1 MRRLAS
7 ALPVLA
13 LVLLCATNGF
23 AADAE
28 AGAKHTLSLLDLI
41 IAGGVVMFLLLC
53 LSLTCFSLAL
63 NWTFTIKRDT
73 LIPPG
78 MADDIHAALAEGVND
93 QSFENARNVVA
104 EDNSMLGNILAAA
117 FDKKDF
123 GYTAM
128 KESAEAVGIGEH
140 NKYTSKVAWLSMF
153 ASSATLLGL
162 LGTVSGIIGSF
173 LKMASNPGGVDPNKL
188 AENIGEALTCTAAG
202 LSIAILGLYFF
213 FFLRAR
219 VNQAAIDAAI
229 IAQEILDYFRPA
241 QGEAH

>member
-7 ALPVLA
+7 ALPILA
-13 LVLLCATNGF
+13 LALLCASTGY

-41 IAGGVVMFLLLC
+41 IAGGVVMLLLVI
-53 LSLTCFSLAL
+53 LSITTFSLAL

-78 MADDIHAALAEGVND
+78 MADDIHNALAEGVSD
-93 QSFENARNVVA
+93 EAFENARNVVA
-104 EDNSMLGNILAAA
+104 NDTSMLGNILAAA

-123 GYTAM
+123 GYNAM

-140 NKYTSKVAWLSMF
+140 NKYTAKVAWLSMF

-173 LKMASNPGGVDPNKL
+173 LKMASNPGGVDPNVL

-202 LSIAILGLYFF
+202 LAIAIGGLYFF

-219 VNQAAIDAAI
+219 VNQAAIDSAI
-229 IAQEILDYFRPA
+229 IAQEILDYFRP
-241 QGEAH
+241 QGDQHH

>member
-7 ALPVLA
+7 VLPALA
-13 LVLLCATNGF
+13 LVLLCAASGS
-23 AADAE
+23 AAE
-28 AGAKHTLSLLDLI
+28 AEAHKALSLLDLI
-41 IAGGVVMFLLLC
+41 IAGGVVMALLVC

-78 MADDIHAALAEGVND
+78 MADDIHNALAEGVSD
-93 QSFENARNVVA
+93 ESFENARNVVA
-104 EDNSMLGNILAAA
+104 NDTSMLGNILAAA
-117 FDKKDF
+117 FDKRDF

-128 KESAEAVGIGEH
+128 KESAEAVGISEH

-202 LSIAILGLYFF
+202 LMIAIGGLYFF

-219 VNQAAIDAAI
+219 VNSAAIDAAV
-229 IAQEILDYFRPA
+229 IAQEVLDYFRP
-241 QGEAH
+241 QGEQHH

>member
-13 LVLLCATNGF
+13 LMLLCAASGF

-28 AGAKHTLSLLDLI
+28 AGGHKALSLLDLI
-41 IAGGVVMFLLLC
+41 IAGGVVMAALII

-78 MADDIHAALAEGVND
+78 MADDIHAALEQGVND
-93 QSFENARNVVA
+93 ESLENARNVVA
-104 EDNSMLGNILAAA
+104 NDNSMLGNILAAA

-128 KESAEAVGIGEH
+128 KESAEAIGISEH

-202 LSIAILGLYFF
+202 LLIAIIGLYFF

-219 VNQAAIDAAI
+219 VNQAAIDAAV
-229 IAQEILDYFRPA
+229 IAQEVLDYFRPPNEA
-241 QGEAH
+241 QH